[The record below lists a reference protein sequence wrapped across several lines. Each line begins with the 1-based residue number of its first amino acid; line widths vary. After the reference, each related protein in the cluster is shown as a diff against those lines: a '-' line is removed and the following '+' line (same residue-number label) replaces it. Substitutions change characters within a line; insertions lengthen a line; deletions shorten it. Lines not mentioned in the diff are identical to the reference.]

1 MSIRVRLTLWY
12 SILLAVVLSI
22 FSLVLY
28 TAIAFGLNSELD
40 SELDT
45 RRDQVV
51 AVVQEAVRREP
62 LLFLRTGRVSLQQSI
77 DIFSS
82 PGIGVQV
89 LRASDAATLDTSGNL
104 GNQSLPHDAGILDP
118 ARAGLSVYTTFASG
132 PRTRFRMLTA
142 PISIGDN
149 VVGIIQVAGA
159 LNDID
164 QTLNLLALALAIG
177 TFTAVFLAA
186 AVGFLLARSV
196 LKPIDDITRAARA
209 IALTPDLEKRV
220 RETRNADEVDRL
232 AITFNEMLQRLE
244 NLFRTQQRFLADVSH
259 ELRTPLTII
268 RGNLALLNQNNHSI
282 DQETLKTIDGEAERM
297 SRLLSDL
304 LLLAQSGDAGASA
317 IQRTPVEL
325 DTLLLDVYRQAC
337 VMAAPRDG
345 QLKVT
350 LGDEDQALVE
360 GDPDRLKQLLL
371 NLVENAI
378 KYTPSGEVRLSLLKQ
393 DDKVGL
399 RVSDTG
405 MGIPA
410 EDLPHIFERFYRVD
424 KARSREKGGAGLG
437 LSIADW
443 IAQAHGGFIKVES
456 QPGKGSTFTVWLPE
470 KK

>member
-28 TAIAFGLNSELD
+28 SAIGFRLNSDLAG
-40 SELDT
+40 ELDT
-45 RRDQVV
+45 RRDQVE

-62 LLFLRTGRVSLQQSI
+62 LLFLRTGRVSLPQSI

-89 LRASDAATLDTSGNL
+89 LRASDGAVLDTSGNL
-104 GNQSLPHDAGILDP
+104 GNQSLPHDAVILDP
-118 ARAGLSVYTTFASG
+118 ARAGLSVYTTFDSR

-142 PISIGDN
+142 PISIGDK
-149 VVGIIQVAGA
+149 VVGIIQVAGS

-164 QTLNLLALALAIG
+164 QTLNLLALSLAIG
-177 TFTAVFLAA
+177 TITAVLLAA
-186 AVGFLLARSV
+186 AIGYLLAGSV

-209 IALTPDLEKRV
+209 IARTPDLEKRV

-268 RGNLALLNQNNHSI
+268 RGNLALLNQGDRSSN
-282 DQETLKTIDGEAERM
+282 QETLATIDSEAERM

-304 LLLAQSGDAGASA
+304 LLLAQSDAGAMA
-317 IQRTPVEL
+317 IKRTPLEL
-325 DTLLLDVYRQAC
+325 DTLLLDVYRQAR
-337 VMAAPRDG
+337 VMASPRDG

-350 LGDEDQALVE
+350 LGAEDQAMVE

-378 KYTPSGEVRLSLLKQ
+378 KYTPSGEVKLSLLKQ
-393 DDKVGL
+393 DGQVGL

-405 MGIPA
+405 MGIPS

-443 IAQAHGGFIKVES
+443 IAKAHGGFIKVES
-456 QPGKGSTFTVWLPE
+456 QPGKGSTFTIWLPE
-470 KK
+470 KKL